1 MKRTVAVLS
10 MVAVATAAETLIF
23 NDDFNTFDMKTW
35 EHELTLA
42 GGGNWEFEWYVN
54 NRSNSYV
61 KDGVLYV
68 KPTMTEDYIGTQQL
82 NSGAIN
88 IWGMSP
94 AELCTGPSFYG
105 CERNAAAS
113 GNVNNPI
120 RSARIRTVK
129 SF

>member
-23 NDDFNTFDMKTW
+23 NDDFNTFDLKTW

-82 NSGAIN
+82 NSGSIN

-94 AELCTGPSFYG
+94 AELCTGPAFYG

-113 GNVNNPI
+113 GNVNNPV